1 MEIIKTSQP
10 LNDTARNKLLYNANV
25 IIFEQLPAILE
36 INAYL
41 DRLVLNIFRDLP
53 KDFIFDEPD
62 NKQHNSTFNIKIGE
76 LQKHFS
82 EDSRFSVLFRL
93 ALKQT
98 GMDIECNY
106 ADSLFLRCVP
116 PLLKNNLYR
125 GKISHHRD
133 TWGSN
138 IQQQI
143 NWWSSLC
150 PVTEENTLVFY
161 PEYWEKP
168 IENST
173 SEWSY
178 SAFCEARAF
187 AKRHGISH
195 IDYPYAPEATQ
206 TIFCGN
212 PVSIISNPGDL
223 VCFSSA
229 HLHASTEKPRGYCR
243 FSIELRTFAEAD
255 AYLNIPPE
263 NVDNA
268 NFEPRYDWFKRLSD
282 KEKYYI
288 KQI

>member
-1 MEIIKTSQP
+1 MEIIKSSQP
-10 LNDTARNKLLYNANV
+10 LSDKSRNHLLYNGDV

-36 INAYL
+36 LNASL
-41 DRLVLNIFRDLP
+41 DRIVQNTFGEIT
-53 KDFIFDEPD
+53 KDFVFGEPIS
-62 NKQHNSTFNIKIGE
+62 KQFGAAFNTRIE
-76 LQKHFS
+76 QLQKCFS
-82 EDSRFSVLFRL
+82 EEPRFTALFRS

-106 ADSLFLRCVP
+106 ADALFLRCVP
-116 PLLKNNLYR
+116 PLLKNNMYR
-125 GKISHHRD
+125 GRIAHHRD

-150 PVTEENTLVFY
+150 STTEENTLVFY
-161 PEYWEKP
+161 PEYWGKP

-178 SAFCEARAF
+178 SAFCEARVF
-187 AKRHGISH
+187 AKQQGILH
-195 IDYPYAPEATQ
+195 IDYPYAPEATRP
-206 TIFCGN
+206 ILCDN
-212 PVSIISNPGDL
+212 PVSIITNPGDL

-243 FSIELRTFAEAD
+243 FSIELRTFAEVD
-255 AYLNIPPE
+255 AYLNTPPE

-268 NFEPRYDWFKRLSD
+268 NLEPRYDWFKRLSD
-282 KEKYYI
+282 KEKYNI
-288 KQI
+288 K